1 MDISSND
8 RSAMMPNYSFPDLVP
23 EKASGSRLW
32 DENGKEYIDFGGG
45 IAVTSLGHC
54 HPVLMKSMEE
64 QSKKLWHVSNY
75 LLSKPAKELGQKIAS
90 KSFADKVLFSNS
102 GNEANEAAI
111 KLARKYFF
119 EKGDEEKYEIL
130 SFTNSFHGRSLANIT
145 LGDSEFHQTG
155 FGPLPKGFIKA
166 EFLLSNENGLEVYV
180 DESGLSILFEELNK
194 FIKFYKLEMEISSKE
209 VFYKFS
215 QNNDNFEYIFSNNGL
230 FCDIDLK
237 ANNDEKF
244 LTVEQFELNIL
255 LMGQFSFDYRD
266 INKYRPHDVGMN
278 KSHVSFSK
286 GCFRGQEVIART
298 EHLSKKKKEILP
310 IKSDDEANIDSKKI
324 VTLKEISFEKDIFKL
339 VSFIPN

>member
-1 MDISSND
+1 MNRYIQSC
-8 RSAMMPNYSFPDLVP
+8 LC
-23 EKASGSRLW
+23 
-32 DENGKEYIDFGGG
+32 DE
-45 IAVTSLGHC
+45 
-54 HPVLMKSMEE
+54 
-64 QSKKLWHVSNY
+64 
-75 LLSKPAKELGQKIAS
+75 
-90 KSFADKVLFSNS
+90 
-102 GNEANEAAI
+102 
-111 KLARKYFF
+111 
-119 EKGDEEKYEIL
+119 
-130 SFTNSFHGRSLANIT
+130 
-145 LGDSEFHQTG
+145 
-155 FGPLPKGFIKA
+155 KGFIKA
-166 EFLLSNENGLEVYV
+166 EFLLSNEKGLEVFV

-194 FIKFYKLEMEISSKE
+194 FIKFYKLEMEISSKK

-237 ANNDEKF
+237 ANNDDKF

-255 LMGQFSFDYRD
+255 LMGQFLFDYRD

-310 IKSDDEANIDSKKI
+310 IESNDEANIDSKKI
-324 VTLKEISFEKDIFKL
+324 ETLKEISFENDIFKL